1 MRGCISGLPG
11 LFITSVS
18 GVNRTRQFNVKV
30 TLGLACFPHCKWYI
44 VYGCQVGFFWR
55 TLVVPI
61 NRAFE
66 WNDLYTVTK

>member
-1 MRGCISGLPG
+1 MVTSLEGLHQWSPWV
-11 LFITSVS
+11 IYYSTSVS

-44 VYGCQVGFFWR
+44 VYDRQVGFFWR
-55 TLVVPI
+55 TFVVPI

-66 WNDLYTVTK
+66 

>member
-1 MRGCISGLPG
+1 MVSLDYLLQYVSKRGESHEAIQRKSD
-11 LFITSVS
+11 T
-18 GVNRTRQFNVKV
+18 
-30 TLGLACFPHCKWYI
+30 GLACFPHCKWYI
-44 VYGCQVGFFWR
+44 VYGRQVGGFFWR